1 MVNIIQAIILG
12 IVQGI
17 TEWLPISS
25 SGHLPIFHK
34 FMDIKS
40 SVFFDMILHL
50 GTILV
55 VIFYYRDEIFKI
67 IKSVIRLD
75 FKDEY
80 FKLFFFLFVGSIP
93 IGIFRFF
100 VSGYIDGIS
109 SNLFY
114 VGFAL
119 IFTGLVLIGTK
130 KKKEKKDL
138 TLLSSILIGIVQALA
153 VFPGVSRS
161 GMTISTGM
169 YLGIKKEKVA
179 MFSFL
184 LSIPAILGANVY
196 LFIKNGV
203 GSEPL
208 SSMVLGFLSSAIIGY
223 ITLKFLVKIINNDG
237 FHKFSYYCFALGI
250 LILIISFF

>member
-25 SGHLPIFHK
+25 SGHLAIFHK
-34 FMDIKS
+34 FMDIES

-93 IGIFRFF
+93 IGIFGFF

-114 VGFAL
+114 VGFA
-119 IFTGLVLIGTK
+119 
-130 KKKEKKDL
+130 
-138 TLLSSILIGIVQALA
+138 
-153 VFPGVSRS
+153 R
-161 GMTISTGM
+161 
-169 YLGIKKEKVA
+169 
-179 MFSFL
+179 
-184 LSIPAILGANVY
+184 
-196 LFIKNGV
+196 
-203 GSEPL
+203 
-208 SSMVLGFLSSAIIGY
+208 
-223 ITLKFLVKIINNDG
+223 KIIN
-237 FHKFSYYCFALGI
+237 
-250 LILIISFF
+250 